1 MPAVLVSHSSVS
13 LNSPSFIDDATIA
26 SPTISPITAPAA
38 PDWQSPAFAAPTAQP
53 NKACEAL

>member
-53 NKACEAL
+53 SSSV